1 MNRPIALIACCL
13 LAASAAWVVAQESLP
28 AGGGGPEPPATTP
41 AHHSYAIGYDL
52 GASFRADQIPLDI
65 DSLLAGLRDGSGGAE
80 PKYSQEL
87 LAAAMQRLGEQR
99 LAVLRQ
105 RNLAFLQKNQQ
116 QPGVQTTRTGLQY
129 QVLKQGTGATPT
141 AGDVVRTHYTGTLI
155 DGSVFDSTEG
165 GPPAEFPV
173 NRVIAGWTEAL
184 LKMKVGDRWRLFVP
198 ANLAYG
204 EEGYGDAIPPH
215 STLIFELELVGIGSQ
230 PATR

>member
-1 MNRPIALIACCL
+1 MADVNFSRVSTSIALMACATSLAACGSVAETAT
-13 LAASAAWVVAQESLP
+13 AASACPTAAPDSGGTPDWTLPGSTGSVAVTGSTETTAPSITVEAPFSVTETQVHTLQAGDGPVVADT
-28 AGGGGPEPPATTP
+28 AT
-41 AHHSYAIGYDL
+41 
-52 GASFRADQIPLDI
+52 ASVC
-65 DSLLAGLRDGSGGAE
+65 
-80 PKYSQEL
+80 Y
-87 LAAAMQRLGEQR
+87 M
-99 LAVLRQ
+99 
-105 RNLAFLQKNQQ
+105 
-116 QPGVQTTRTGLQY
+116 GVNGR
-129 QVLKQGTGATPT
+129 
-141 AGDVVRTHYTGTLI
+141 